1 MKLFKIAFQ
10 MDPLKNI
17 DQKTDST
24 LMLMFEAHLQE
35 VLNYFIINRKICI
48 LKIIRLKLLVIF
60 LRLRKADQNIYLKV
74 RLHNISI

>member
-24 LMLMFEAHLQE
+24 LMLMFEA
-35 VLNYFIINRKICI
+35 
-48 LKIIRLKLLVIF
+48 
-60 LRLRKADQNIYLKV
+60 RLRGFKLFHYQPKDLYLENNKVKAFGNFETFDFNSL
-74 RLHNISI
+74 

>member
-24 LMLMFEAHLQE
+24 LMLMFEAHLRG
-35 VLNYFIINRKICI
+35 F
-48 LKIIRLKLLVIF
+48 KLFHYQPKDLYLENNKV
-60 LRLRKADQNIYLKV
+60 KACLLYTSPSPRD
-74 RLHNISI
+74 